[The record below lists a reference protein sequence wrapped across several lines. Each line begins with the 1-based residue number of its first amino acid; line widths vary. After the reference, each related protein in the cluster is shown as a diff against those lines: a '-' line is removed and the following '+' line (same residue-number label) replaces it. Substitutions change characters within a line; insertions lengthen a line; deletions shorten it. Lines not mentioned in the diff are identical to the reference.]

1 MISGKV
7 DGIDIQVEIIE
18 AKNKESFEKK
28 INESIVKGGKPIF
41 ETFNVTNVPG
51 ISIKGTAAIKE
62 KYSLLV
68 AYDIK

>member
-28 INESIVKGGKPIF
+28 LMKV
-41 ETFNVTNVPG
+41 
-51 ISIKGTAAIKE
+51 
-62 KYSLLV
+62 LLKV
-68 AYDIK
+68 ENQYWKHLTY